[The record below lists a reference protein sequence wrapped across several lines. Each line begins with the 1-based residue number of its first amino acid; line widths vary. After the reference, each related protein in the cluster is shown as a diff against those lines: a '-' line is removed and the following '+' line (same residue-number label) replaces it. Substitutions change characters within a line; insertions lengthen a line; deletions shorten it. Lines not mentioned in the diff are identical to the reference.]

1 MVLKKRCFFSKQY
14 FGDPKVFLSLSAA
27 AVALVLVACGWQQSL
42 LALAAL
48 AVFMRRGRSL
58 QHPLLKEGV
67 YIIISILNSSCVI
80 RFCPRLL
87 FFRQLRALWL
97 CVWHLAVSPWALEAF
112 GSYRS
117 EGMTWYDAVQ
127 VLVIWKYM
135 QSNWEAKRLC
145 EEDAKRFLSAR
156 YRPWQFDIGIS

>member
-1 MVLKKRCFFSKQY
+1 MSLRCCCCIGSC
-14 FGDPKVFLSLSAA
+14 SLR
-27 AVALVLVACGWQQSL
+27 
-42 LALAAL
+42 LAAKPSSPGSTCCFHE
-48 AVFMRRGRSL
+48 AGGGSL
-58 QHPLLKEGV
+58 QYPLLKEGV
-67 YIIISILNSSCVI
+67 CIIISILNSSCVI
-80 RFCPRLL
+80 RFCRRLL

-97 CVWHLAVSPWALEAF
+97 CVWHLAVSPCDILEAF

-156 YRPWQFDIGIS
+156 YRPWQLEIGIS